1 MDTIVVKRASLQDS
15 DHVRDLL
22 LQARLDPA
30 VDKSRGAAA
39 ESIEEQDIVLVA
51 VQCMR
56 GVLHY
61 LGYAQLSP
69 SIGEQGE
76 KLWSLG
82 ELFVLPDAER
92 SRVEQALLMAVT
104 KYVKRMDVIESFT
117 EPSRSAIAPLPYAE
131 NA

>member
-1 MDTIVVKRASLQDS
+1 MDAIVVKRASMQDS

-30 VDKSRGAAA
+30 VDKSREATD
-39 ESIEEQDIVLVA
+39 SIEEQDIVLVA

-61 LGYAQLSP
+61 LGYAQLCP
-69 SIGEQGE
+69 SMGEQGE
-76 KLWSLG
+76 KSWSLG

-104 KYVKRMDVIESFT
+104 KYVNRMDVVETIAEH
-117 EPSRSAIAPLPYAE
+117 SRSAIAPFPYAE